1 MSGGAKTRILAIAV
15 SLAVGAVVIAA
26 VVIIGPPAAQ
36 RERRLDAARISDLE
50 IIQNAV
56 TAYVERHAALPSD
69 LPALA
74 REPGYALSIADPQ
87 TGAPYVYEVTGA
99 TSYRLCARFTTD
111 TAREGRDE
119 RLDYPY
125 SVEWAHGAARQCFE
139 RHAKKPD

>member
-1 MSGGAKTRILAIAV
+1 MLAIVVSIAV
-15 SLAVGAVVIAA
+15 FAAVIAA
-26 VVIIGPPAAQ
+26 VVTIGPPSAQ

-50 IIQNAV
+50 SIQNAV
-56 TAYVERHAALPSD
+56 AAYVERHAALPAD

-87 TGAPYVYEVTGA
+87 TGAPYVYQVTGA
-99 TSYRLCARFTTD
+99 TSYRLCASFTTD

-119 RLDYPY
+119 RPDYTY
-125 SVEWAHGAARQCFE
+125 SVDWAHGAARQCFE